1 MYNERDFKQGL
12 LAGVLLSLTL
22 TVLVVLLVSAT
33 NNNNNS
39 PYLNAYLEGKTTVP
53 YMQEQDSIDTAV
65 SNLQTKY
72 ELNDEQTESL
82 YQALVD

>member
-1 MYNERDFKQGL
+1 MYNEKEFKQGL

-22 TVLVVLLVSAT
+22 TVLIVLLASAT
-33 NNNNNS
+33 NNNNS

-82 YQALVD
+82 YQSLVD